1 MYAGSGTNIWVDACT
16 MHTHGQGMLQKHNT
30 FRVTSADTGCRFAA
44 GGPKGV
50 EACSLGAAVCGLG
63 SGLVSGTC
71 CCARLLRG
79 LRAPVFGRAVG
90 SAVRELLFRESEKP
104 CWLQVA
110 CG

>member
-1 MYAGSGTNIWVDACT
+1 MHAGIGTNILVDACT
-16 MHTHGQGMLQKHNT
+16 THTPGQVMLQRHNT
-30 FRVTSADTGCRFAA
+30 FRVTWADTYCRFTA

-50 EACSLGAAVCGLG
+50 EARSLGAAVCGLG

-79 LRAPVFGRAVG
+79 LRAPVFGRGVG
-90 SAVRELLFRESEKP
+90 SAVREILFRESESF
-104 CWLQVA
+104 WLPVA